1 MEKKDNL
8 IEFGQ
13 IMSDLFKG
21 QKKILGE
28 VEKLI
33 LAKYGEG
40 NNVGVRNS
48 LEDGRNYLRL
58 NYAKDRGIASVNVVD
73 GELQFNIISGKTR
86 EAVCLDRFIRNYGIV
101 EAVRVIT
108 SLLWTVND
116 DYVKIDGDSHN
127 GTATEVWNS
136 TDIVLYYFNGHE
148 VIEVFDIDSIDEVP
162 EGYYCILKEDE
173 PKLDL
178 HMSEVNNRKLYRFKV
193 YMTVTGEYEVMG
205 TSPQQAREA
214 LYHELPKPED
224 AKGIGWTAG
233 RLQGAV
239 VTEYDPLLLEEGDC

>member
-21 QKKILGE
+21 QKKFLGE

-58 NYAKDRGIASVNVVD
+58 NYAKDSWIASVNVVD
-73 GELQFNIISGKTR
+73 EELQFNIISGKTR

-116 DYVKIDGDSHN
+116 DYVK
-127 GTATEVWNS
+127 
-136 TDIVLYYFNGHE
+136 
-148 VIEVFDIDSIDEVP
+148 
-162 EGYYCILKEDE
+162 EDE
-173 PKLDL
+173 PHLEK
-178 HMSEVNNRKLYRFKV
+178 HFNKKNRDYTFNISV
-193 YMTVTGEYEVMG
+193 TVTGTYTVKAKSE
-205 TSPQQAREA
+205 SEA
-214 LYHELPKPED
+214 LDALHLELPEPTNRNEAFETMNRLRQANFSGYT
-224 AKGIGWTAG
+224 AKI
-233 RLQGAV
+233 V
-239 VTEYDPLLLEEGDC
+239 

>member
-21 QKKILGE
+21 QKKFLGE

-58 NYAKDRGIASVNVVD
+58 NYAKDSWIASVNVVD
-73 GELQFNIISGKTR
+73 EELQFNVISGKTR
-86 EAVCLDRFIRNYGIV
+86 EAVCLERFIRNYGIV

-173 PKLDL
+173 PNLEK
-178 HMSEVNNRKLYRFKV
+178 HFNKKNRDYTFNISV
-193 YMTVTGEYEVMG
+193 TVTGTYTVKAKSE
-205 TSPQQAREA
+205 SEA
-214 LYHELPKPED
+214 LDALHLELPEPTNRNEAFETMNRLKQANFSGYT
-224 AKGIGWTAG
+224 AKII
-233 RLQGAV
+233 
-239 VTEYDPLLLEEGDC
+239 

>member
-13 IMSDLFKG
+13 IMSDLFNG
-21 QKKILGE
+21 QKKILGK

-58 NYAKDRGIASVNVVD
+58 NYPKDRWIASVNVVD
-73 GELQFNIISGKTR
+73 EELQFNIISGKTR

-173 PKLDL
+173 PNLEKHFDKK
-178 HMSEVNNRKLYRFKV
+178 NRDYTFNISV
-193 YMTVTGEYEVMG
+193 TVTGTYTVKAESE
-205 TSPQQAREA
+205 SEA
-214 LYHELPKPED
+214 LDALHLELPEPTGKNEAFETMNRLKQANFSGYT
-224 AKGIGWTAG
+224 AKIM
-233 RLQGAV
+233 
-239 VTEYDPLLLEEGDC
+239 

>member
-1 MEKKDNL
+1 MEKKDSL

-21 QKKILGE
+21 QKKILGK

-58 NYAKDRGIASVNVVD
+58 NYAKDRWIASVNVVD
-73 GELQFNIISGKTR
+73 EELQFNIISGKTR
-86 EAVCLDRFIRNYGIV
+86 EAVCLDRFIREYGIV

-116 DYVKIDGDSHN
+116 DYVEIDGD

-173 PKLDL
+173 PNLEKHFD
-178 HMSEVNNRKLYRFKV
+178 EKNGNRDYTFNISV
-193 YMTVTGEYEVMG
+193 TVTGTYTVVAKNE
-205 TSPQQAREA
+205 SEA
-214 LYHELPKPED
+214 LDALHLELPEPTDKNEAFETMNRLKQANFSGYT
-224 AKGIGWTAG
+224 AKI
-233 RLQGAV
+233 V
-239 VTEYDPLLLEEGDC
+239 

>member
-8 IEFGQ
+8 VEFGQ
-13 IMSDLFKG
+13 IMSDLFNG
-21 QKKILGE
+21 QKKILGK

-58 NYAKDRGIASVNVVD
+58 NYPKDRWIASVNVV
-73 GELQFNIISGKTR
+73 
-86 EAVCLDRFIRNYGIV
+86 
-101 EAVRVIT
+101 AVRVIT
-108 SLLWTVND
+108 SVLWTVND
-116 DYVKIDGDSHN
+116 DYVEIDGDSHN

-173 PKLDL
+173 PNLEKHFDKK
-178 HMSEVNNRKLYRFKV
+178 NRDYTFNISV
-193 YMTVTGEYEVMG
+193 TVTGTYTVVAKNE
-205 TSPQQAREA
+205 SEA
-214 LYHELPKPED
+214 LDALHLELPEPTNKNEAFETMNRLKQANFSGYT
-224 AKGIGWTAG
+224 AKIM
-233 RLQGAV
+233 
-239 VTEYDPLLLEEGDC
+239 